1 MRNSFSFT
9 LAAASLTGFASNVT
23 GAAFALSTLT
33 TSDGLAHQVTV
44 RNDSATNHSAKTLVI
59 VGRDANGYQITETIA
74 APGTSATVTSTKYF
88 RDLISVTPSAT
99 IGADTFDIGWA
110 AAAHGPW
117 LELDVNRRPF
127 DATVGI
133 KVGGTINYDLQFT
146 FDVGP
151 TEDTVP
157 YTSTATVNETTSQYE
172 VMTAPVS
179 AVRIDVNSHTSGTFV
194 FEVMQ

>member
-1 MRNSFSFT
+1 MRLSQAYT

-23 GAAFALSTLT
+23 GAAFALTTLVT
-33 TSDGLAHQVTV
+33 TDNLAHQVTV
-44 RNDSATNHSAKTLVI
+44 RNDSVTNHSAKTLDI
-59 VGRDANGYQITETIA
+59 VGKDANGNTITETIS
-74 APGTSATVTSTKYF
+74 APGSSATVTSTKYF
-88 RDLISVTPSAT
+88 RNLISVTPSAT

-117 LELDVNRRPF
+117 VALDVNKPKF
-127 DATVGI
+127 DSAVGI

-146 FDVGP
+146 FDPEP

-157 YTSTATVNETTSQYE
+157 YTSTNTVAETTSQYE
-172 VMTAPVS
+172 VFVAPVS